1 MQVHESVEF
10 NFYFKYVITRD
21 DDLREDE
28 IDQIVD
34 GSPEFFKE
42 REEGDGHEEPEGIL
56 PDLPPNAGKVVVN
69 SI

>member
-1 MQVHESVEF
+1 MQNV
-10 NFYFKYVITRD
+10 FYFKIVICRD

-42 REEGDGHEEPEGIL
+42 REDGDGHEEPEGIL
-56 PDLPPNAGKVVVN
+56 PDLPPNAGN
-69 SI
+69 L